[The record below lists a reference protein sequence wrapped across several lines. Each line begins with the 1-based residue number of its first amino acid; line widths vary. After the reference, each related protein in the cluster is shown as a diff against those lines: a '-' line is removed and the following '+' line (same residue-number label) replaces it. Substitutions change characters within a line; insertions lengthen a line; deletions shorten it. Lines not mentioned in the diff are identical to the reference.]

1 MDYVKDILIHSLMP
15 ISTLVIINTP
25 GFYFTAVSSF
35 KTILNKQYIMNAN
48 SKGLSK
54 GRILTK
60 YILLNAILPI
70 IAKFF
75 SKCWKCHR
83 GLLWWWKMYLHI
95 QV

>member
-75 SKCWKCHR
+75 F
-83 GLLWWWKMYLHI
+83 
-95 QV
+95 